1 VSPYA
6 IIATGFG
13 VVFGGMLAV
22 ELLARSGRGPFLP
35 VAEALHAVLLVRLG
49 RWLIML
55 GWLWT
60 GFHFLA
66 R

>member
-1 VSPYA
+1 MSPYA
-6 IIATGFG
+6 IIAIGFG

-22 ELLARSGRGPFLP
+22 ELLARYRRGPFRP